1 MNILLT
7 GGNGFLGQH
16 LYMYLKQVNKQT
28 FVSGRGA
35 CRIHNCEAENYIEL
49 DLTDETRVDKILVQL
64 QPDILIHTACMSKPD
79 ECEAHKEEAVL
90 QNINVT
96 AILLNKLKQ
105 LQSKIKFIYFS
116 TDFIFGEDGP
126 HAEDALP
133 DPLNFYGETKLAAEN
148 LVKESGLDYAIVRPV
163 FIYGKQLPGQR
174 PSFIHWVKNN
184 LEAYNKIKVV
194 TDQQRTPTYALDI
207 CKGVQ
212 AIIEKNESGDFH
224 LAGKDIISPYD
235 MAMTVAEV
243 LRLNKNLIE
252 PVTAE
257 TFPEKVKR
265 AQRSGLK
272 IDKAIKIL
280 QYKPVSFAEGV
291 RLSLG

>member
-1 MNILLT
+1 
-7 GGNGFLGQH
+7 
-16 LYMYLKQVNKQT
+16 
-28 FVSGRGA
+28 
-35 CRIHNCEAENYIEL
+35 
-49 DLTDETRVDKILVQL
+49 
-64 QPDILIHTACMSKPD
+64 MSKPD
-79 ECEAHKEEAVL
+79 ECEENKEEAVL
-90 QNINVT
+90 QNVRVT
-96 AILLNKLKQ
+96 DILLNKLKQ
-105 LQSKIKFIYFS
+105 QKSATKFIYFS
-116 TDFIFGEDGP
+116 TDFIFGENGP

-133 DPLNFYGETKLAAEN
+133 EPLNFYGETKLAAEN

-163 FIYGKQLPGQR
+163 FIYGKQLLGQR

-184 LEAYNKIKVV
+184 LEADKKIKVV

-207 CKGVQ
+207 CKGVH

-235 MAMTVAEV
+235 MAITVADV
-243 LRLNKNLIE
+243 MQLNKNLIE

-272 IDKAIKIL
+272 IGKAMQVL
-280 QYKPVSFAEGV
+280 QYQPVSYAEGV
-291 RLSLG
+291 RLSL